1 MLTDDIETALRYR
14 LHARELRICAADK
27 EARDIQQP
35 LLKLADDY
43 EHLADELEA
52 IDHTNQML
60 NSNSTTPH

>member
-1 MLTDDIETALRYR
+1 LLTDEIETAARYR
-14 LHARELRICAADK
+14 LHAKELRICAADK

-52 IDHTNQML
+52 IACRNL
-60 NSNSTTPH
+60 NDRFWRETD